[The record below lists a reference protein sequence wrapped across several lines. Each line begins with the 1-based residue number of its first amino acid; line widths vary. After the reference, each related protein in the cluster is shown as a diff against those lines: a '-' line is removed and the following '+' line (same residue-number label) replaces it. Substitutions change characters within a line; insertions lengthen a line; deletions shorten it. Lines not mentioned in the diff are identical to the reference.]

1 MLRVAGVLREKRR
14 DEREKRE
21 MGSRGSEGA
30 EMIVVRRTRPHNPER
45 VQQEMEAMFR
55 TMMAPRPAM
64 GRGQG
69 GRWRPALE
77 VYETAEGLVVSAEI
91 AGMDEGQLNVV
102 IDGDLLAIRGER
114 PDPFGGERRAYH
126 EARIPY
132 GAFGADVYVP
142 FPVDP
147 DLTQAEYRNGFLRI
161 VLPRTEARTIVPRIA
176 DSPAGREEGG
186 K

>member
-1 MLRVAGVLREKRR
+1 
-14 DEREKRE
+14 
-21 MGSRGSEGA
+21 
-30 EMIVVRRTRPHNPER
+30 MIIVRRTRPHNPER

-64 GRGQG
+64 GRGNG

-77 VYETAEGLVVSAEI
+77 VFETADALVVCAEI

-114 PDPFGGERRAYH
+114 PDPIGNERRAYH

-132 GAFGADVYVP
+132 GAFGADVYIP

-147 DLTQAEYRNGFLRI
+147 ERTHAEYRNGFLQI
-161 VLPRTEARTIVPRIA
+161 VLPRIEARTIVPRQ
-176 DSPAGREEGG
+176 AGETASDNEGVR
-186 K
+186 

>member
-1 MLRVAGVLREKRR
+1 
-14 DEREKRE
+14 
-21 MGSRGSEGA
+21 
-30 EMIVVRRTRPHNPER
+30 MIVVRRTRPHNPER

-55 TMMAPRPAM
+55 TMMATRPAM

-77 VYETAEGLVVSAEI
+77 VFETAEALVVCAEV

-114 PDPFGGERRAYH
+114 PDPAAVDRRAFH

-132 GAFGADVYVP
+132 GAFGADVYIP

-147 DLTQAEYRNGFLRI
+147 DRTQAEYRNGFLRI
-161 VLPRTEARTIVPRIA
+161 VLPRVEARTIVPRHQGMP
-176 DSPAGREEGG
+176 SGRGEGVS
-186 K
+186 